1 MSSKKYSIAI
11 DLGTTTVAAALIDKK
26 TNKVILEKS
35 STNLQYPD
43 FGLDSIKRIQNGL
56 DKQSVKKLQEKA
68 FLTISN
74 LLNYFIKELYIEPAD
89 IAEIAL
95 AGNTAMELAFCG
107 KPLFELSIPPY
118 RPAFDIIFPKKTSE
132 IGLYMGTKNLTSN
145 LNSAD
150 LTINILSDY
159 SGNNNLSNDDG
170 NKNSDSNK
178 NSDGNSDKNSDK
190 NSDNNN
196 SKDTL
201 NSDLF
206 IFPILDGFVGGD
218 TVSSIYYLDLLNR
231 ENPAFIADFGTN
243 VEIAIGNKNKIFTTS
258 APAGPAFEGGNI
270 KHGMLAQGSA
280 ISSIELKNGLFNF
293 KTIDGSK
300 IPEGICGSGIIDL
313 MASLLREKIIDKN
326 GRIMPQELI
335 DSESYSVVNSG
346 LNSEENEVVIYRNS
360 KTDIRFYQEDVRQ
373 FQFAK
378 SAVKSAVEIL
388 LNKYKIDINDDFNVY
403 ITGSFGNYIKNENI
417 DIIDI
422 FPFKNK
428 KINYIF
434 DSSLEGC
441 KKYLITA
448 HSIRTQDIS
457 KIMTIS
463 KNFPLSGSKLFEKLF
478 IKNLLWE

>member
-1 MSSKKYSIAI
+1 MSLKKYSIAI

-26 TNKVILEKS
+26 DNKVILEKS
-35 STNLQYPD
+35 SLNLQYPE
-43 FGLDSIKRIQNGL
+43 FGLDSVKRIQNGL
-56 DKQSVKKLQEKA
+56 NIESVKKLQGKA
-68 FLTISN
+68 LLTIAN
-74 LLNYFIKELYIEPAD
+74 LLNYFIKERCIELTD
-89 IAEIAL
+89 INEIAL
-95 AGNTAMELAFCG
+95 AGNTAMELSFCG
-107 KPLFELSIPPY
+107 YPLADLSKPPY
-118 RPAFDIIFPKKTSE
+118 KPAFNIVFPEKINELKLDSGSGVYDVNLIDVNLIASGSISPDNCNRCKN
-132 IGLYMGTKNLTSN
+132 IG
-145 LNSAD
+145 
-150 LTINILSDY
+150 
-159 SGNNNLSNDDG
+159 
-170 NKNSDSNK
+170 
-178 NSDGNSDKNSDK
+178 
-190 NSDNNN
+190 
-196 SKDTL
+196 TL

-218 TVSSIYYLDLLNR
+218 TVSSIYYLDMLNKD
-231 ENPAFIADFGTN
+231 NPVFIADFGTN

-280 ISSIELKNGLFNF
+280 ISSIKLKNGIFDF
-293 KTIDGSK
+293 KTISGSK

-313 MASLLREKIIDKN
+313 MASLLHEKIIDKN
-326 GRIMPQELI
+326 GRIMPIELI
-335 DSESYSVVNSG
+335 DSESYSIVNKG
-346 LNSEENEVVIYRNS
+346 FNNEENEVIIYRDN
-360 KTDIRFYQEDVRQ
+360 KTDIRFYQDDVRQ

-378 SAVKSAVEIL
+378 SAVKSAAEIL
-388 LNKYKIDINDDFNVY
+388 LNKYKIDVEDDFDVY
-403 ITGSFGNYIKNENI
+403 ISGSFGNYIKNENI

-448 HSIRTQDIS
+448 NSVRTLDIS
-457 KIMTIS
+457 KITAIS

>member
-1 MSSKKYSIAI
+1 MSSKKYSVAI
-11 DLGTTTVAAALIDKK
+11 DLGTTTIAAALIDKK

-43 FGLDSIKRIQNGL
+43 FGLDSVKRIQNGL

-68 FLTISN
+68 FLTIGN
-74 LLNYFIKELYIEPAD
+74 LLNYFIKELCIAPTD
-89 IAEIAL
+89 ITEIAL

-107 KPLFELSIPPY
+107 EPLSALAKPPY
-118 RPAFDIIFPKKTSE
+118 RPSSDIVFPKKTNE
-132 IGLYMGTKNLTSN
+132 IGLSISAENLTADSNPADAAVNISSDCFGKSN
-145 LNSAD
+145 L
-150 LTINILSDY
+150 
-159 SGNNNLSNDDG
+159 GNN
-170 NKNSDSNK
+170 KNEY
-178 NSDGNSDKNSDK
+178 
-190 NSDNNN
+190 
-196 SKDTL
+196 TF

-218 TVSSIYYLDLLNR
+218 TVSSIYYLDLINR
-231 ENPAFIADFGTN
+231 DGPAFLADFGTN

-293 KTIDGSK
+293 ETINGSK

-346 LNSEENEVVIYRNS
+346 VNNEENEVVIYRNS
-360 KTDIRFYQEDVRQ
+360 KTDIRFYQDDVRQ

-388 LNKYKIDINDDFNVY
+388 LNKYKIDINDDFDVY
-403 ITGSFGNYIKNENI
+403 ISGSFGNYIKNENI

-428 KINYIF
+428 KVNYIF

-441 KKYLITA
+441 KKYLITDN
-448 HSIRTQDIS
+448 SVRTLNIS
-457 KIMTIS
+457 KITAIS

>member
-1 MSSKKYSIAI
+1 MPSKKYSAAI
-11 DLGTTTVAAALIDKK
+11 DLGTTTIAAALIDKK
-26 TNKVILEKS
+26 TNKVIMEKS

-43 FGLDSIKRIQNGL
+43 FGLDSVKRIQNGL

-68 FLTISN
+68 FLTIGN
-74 LLNYFIKELYIEPAD
+74 LLNYFIKELCIAPAD
-89 IAEIAL
+89 ITEIAL

-107 KPLFELSIPPY
+107 EPLSALAKPPY
-118 RPAFDIIFPKKTSE
+118 RPSSDIVFPKKTNE
-132 IGLYMGTKNLTSN
+132 IGLSISAENLTADSNPADAAVNISSDCFGKSN
-145 LNSAD
+145 L
-150 LTINILSDY
+150 
-159 SGNNNLSNDDG
+159 GNN
-170 NKNSDSNK
+170 KNEY
-178 NSDGNSDKNSDK
+178 
-190 NSDNNN
+190 
-196 SKDTL
+196 TF

-218 TVSSIYYLDLLNR
+218 TVSSIYYLDLINR
-231 ENPAFIADFGTN
+231 DTPAFIADFGTN
-243 VEIAIGNKNKIFTTS
+243 AEIAIGNKNKIFTTS

-270 KHGMLAQGSA
+270 KNGMLAQGSA

-293 KTIDGSK
+293 ETINSSK

-313 MASLLREKIIDKN
+313 IASLLREKIIDKN

-335 DSESYSVVNSG
+335 DSESYSVVNS
-346 LNSEENEVVIYRNS
+346 NADNAQNEVIIYRNS
-360 KTDIRFYQEDVRQ
+360 KTDIRFYQDDVRQ

-388 LNKYKIDINDDFNVY
+388 LNKYKIDINDDFDVY
-403 ITGSFGNYIKNENI
+403 ISGSFGNYIKNENI

-441 KKYLITA
+441 KKYLITE
-448 HSIRTQDIS
+448 HSVRKRDIS
-457 KIMTIS
+457 KITAVS

>member
-1 MSSKKYSIAI
+1 MPSKKYSAAI
-11 DLGTTTVAAALIDKK
+11 DLGTTTIAASLIDKK

-43 FGLDSIKRIQNGL
+43 FGLDSVKRIQNGL

-68 FLTISN
+68 FLTIGN
-74 LLNYFIKELYIEPAD
+74 LLNYFIKRLHIDPAD
-89 IAEIAL
+89 ITEIAL

-107 KPLFELSIPPY
+107 EPLSALAKPPY
-118 RPAFDIIFPKKTSE
+118 RPPSDIAFPKKTSE
-132 IGLYMGTKNLTSN
+132 IGLSLYIGAENLTADSN
-145 LNSAD
+145 HAD
-150 LTINILSDY
+150 AAINITSDY
-159 SGNNNLSNDDG
+159 FGKSSLSN
-170 NKNSDSNK
+170 NKNK
-178 NSDGNSDKNSDK
+178 G
-190 NSDNNN
+190 
-196 SKDTL
+196 TL

-218 TVSSIYYLDLLNR
+218 TVSSIYYLELINR
-231 ENPAFIADFGTN
+231 DRPAFIADFGTN

-280 ISSIELKNGLFNF
+280 ISSIELKEGLFNF
-293 KTIDGSK
+293 ETINGSK

-335 DSESYSVVNSG
+335 DSESYSVVNG
-346 LNSEENEVVIYRNS
+346 GADNKDNEIVIYRNS
-360 KTDIRFYQEDVRQ
+360 KTDIRFYQDDVRQ

-388 LNKYKIDINDDFNVY
+388 LNKYKIDINDDFDVY
-403 ITGSFGNYIKNENI
+403 ISGSFGNYIKNENI

-441 KKYLITA
+441 KKYLIAA
-448 HSIRTQDIS
+448 HSVRTRDIS
-457 KIMTIS
+457 KITAVS

>member
-1 MSSKKYSIAI
+1 MSSKKYSAAI
-11 DLGTTTVAAALIDKK
+11 DLGTTTIAAALIDKK
-26 TNKVILEKS
+26 TNNVILEKS

-43 FGLDSIKRIQNGL
+43 FGLDSVKRIQNGL

-68 FLTISN
+68 FLTIGN
-74 LLNYFIKELYIEPAD
+74 LLNYFIKELCIYPED
-89 IAEIAL
+89 ITEIAL

-107 KPLFELSIPPY
+107 EPLSDLAKPPY
-118 RPAFDIIFPKKTSE
+118 RPSFDISFPKKTNE
-132 IGLYMGTKNLTSN
+132 IGLSLYIDIGTENLTTDSN
-145 LNSAD
+145 HSDAA
-150 LTINILSDY
+150 INISSDCF
-159 SGNNNLSNDDG
+159 GKTNLSNG
-170 NKNSDSNK
+170 KNK
-178 NSDGNSDKNSDK
+178 G
-190 NSDNNN
+190 
-196 SKDTL
+196 TL
-201 NSDLF
+201 DSDLF

-218 TVSSIYYLDLLNR
+218 TVSSIYYLDLTNR
-231 ENPAFIADFGTN
+231 DRPAFIADFGTN

-293 KTIDGSK
+293 ETINGSK

-346 LNSEENEVVIYRNS
+346 VDNVENEVVIYRNS
-360 KTDIRFYQEDVRQ
+360 KTDIRFYQDDVRQ

-403 ITGSFGNYIKNENI
+403 ISGSFGNYIKNENI

-428 KINYIF
+428 KVNYIF

-441 KKYLITA
+441 KKYLITDN
-448 HSIRTQDIS
+448 SVRTLDIS
-457 KIMTIS
+457 KITAIS

>member
-1 MSSKKYSIAI
+1 MSSKKYSAAI
-11 DLGTTTVAAALIDKK
+11 DLGTTTIAAALIDKK
-26 TNKVILEKS
+26 TNKVILGKNS
-35 STNLQYPD
+35 INLQYPD

-68 FLTISN
+68 FLTIGN
-74 LLNYFIKELYIEPAD
+74 LLNYFIKELCIDPTD
-89 IAEIAL
+89 ITEIAL

-107 KPLFELSIPPY
+107 KPLSALAKPPY
-118 RPAFDIIFPKKTSE
+118 RPSSGDIVFPKETNE
-132 IGLYMGTKNLTSN
+132 IGLSIAIGTDNLTEDIQPADAEVNISSAHFSKSN
-145 LNSAD
+145 TGD
-150 LTINILSDY
+150 
-159 SGNNNLSNDDG
+159 
-170 NKNSDSNK
+170 NKNK
-178 NSDGNSDKNSDK
+178 YTF
-190 NSDNNN
+190 N
-196 SKDTL
+196 SK
-201 NSDLF
+201 LF

-218 TVSSIYYLDLLNR
+218 TVSSIYYLDLINR
-231 ENPAFIADFGTN
+231 EKPAFLADFGTN
-243 VEIAIGNKNKIFTTS
+243 VEIVIGNKNKIFTTS

-270 KHGMLAQGSA
+270 KHGMLAQDSA
-280 ISSIELKNGLFNF
+280 ISSIELKNGLFSF
-293 KTIDGSK
+293 ETINGSK
-300 IPEGICGSGIIDL
+300 IPKGICGSGIIDL
-313 MASLLREKIIDKN
+313 IASLLREKIIDKN

-346 LNSEENEVVIYRNS
+346 INNVENEIVIYKDS
-360 KTDIRFYQEDVRQ
+360 KTDIKFFQDDIRQ

-388 LNKYKIDINDDFNVY
+388 IDKYKIDINNDFDVY
-403 ITGSFGNYIKNENI
+403 ISGSFGNYIKNENI

-441 KKYLITA
+441 KKYLIA
-448 HSIRTQDIS
+448 DNSVRAWDIS
-457 KIMTIS
+457 RITAIS

>member
-1 MSSKKYSIAI
+1 MSSKKYSVAI
-11 DLGTTTVAAALIDKK
+11 DLGTTTIAAALIDKK

-43 FGLDSIKRIQNGL
+43 FGLDSVKRIQNGL

-68 FLTISN
+68 FLTIGN
-74 LLNYFIKELYIEPAD
+74 LLNYFIKELCIAPTD
-89 IAEIAL
+89 ITEIAL

-107 KPLFELSIPPY
+107 EPLSALAKPPY
-118 RPAFDIIFPKKTSE
+118 RPSSDIVFPKKTNE
-132 IGLYMGTKNLTSN
+132 IGLSISAENLTADSNPADAAVNIPSDCFGKSN
-145 LNSAD
+145 L
-150 LTINILSDY
+150 
-159 SGNNNLSNDDG
+159 GNN
-170 NKNSDSNK
+170 KNEY
-178 NSDGNSDKNSDK
+178 
-190 NSDNNN
+190 
-196 SKDTL
+196 TF

-218 TVSSIYYLDLLNR
+218 TVSSIYYLDLINR
-231 ENPAFIADFGTN
+231 DGPAFLADFGTN

-293 KTIDGSK
+293 ETINGSK

-346 LNSEENEVVIYRNS
+346 VNNAENEVVIYRNS
-360 KTDIRFYQEDVRQ
+360 KTDIRFYQDDVRQ

-403 ITGSFGNYIKNENI
+403 ISGSFGNYIKNENI

-428 KINYIF
+428 KVNYIF

-441 KKYLITA
+441 KKYLITDN
-448 HSIRTQDIS
+448 SVRTLDIS
-457 KIMTIS
+457 KITAIS